1 MKFSVEWI
9 NSFSSVQQLTA
20 ELLPTELKVNPHPV
34 RSSRDFLIGFPGNG
48 STSHIITSVSVCV
61 WLCCTLKWKVYFT
74 TANARP
80 VQWLFPTLS
89 PKVNL
94 LDFSA
99 AGEALSSWFSTLVS
113 LYLRKYQPKLNL
125 IKIMSCVSIF
135 IISAALPSGCLP
147 GFSRSPGFLRVHYH
161 TQFGHKI

>member
-1 MKFSVEWI
+1 MFSVEWI

-34 RSSRDFLIGFPGNG
+34 RSSRDFLICFPGNG
-48 STSHIITSVSVCV
+48 STSHIITSVTMCV
-61 WLCCTLKWKVYFT
+61 WLCCTLKWKLHFT
-74 TANARP
+74 TVHAGP

-94 LDFSA
+94 LDLSA

-113 LYLRKYQPKLNL
+113 LYWKKYQPKLNL
-125 IKIMSCVSIF
+125 IKIMSYVSIF
-135 IISAALPSGCLP
+135 IISTALPSGSLH
-147 GFSRSPGFLRVHYH
+147 GFSHSPLCLLSHPVW
-161 TQFGHKI
+161 